1 MDCES
6 SANGAGK
13 VASSCPDARGGGKV
27 ASSCPDL
34 RGGGGGGGGADGKAA
49 GNRAGWR
56 PRCEGNHSK
65 ESSLLKPPLPAEG
78 LRQDGNPPMLV
89 PPWKLISS
97 ILCWFTIIILMN
109 FSITFI
115 GDAADASWGADLLV
129 RHPYV
134 ASKLCSVAK
143 NPAGIMPGI
152 SPLVNQVLQA
162 VG

>member
-1 MDCES
+1 
-6 SANGAGK
+6 
-13 VASSCPDARGGGKV
+13 
-27 ASSCPDL
+27 
-34 RGGGGGGGGADGKAA
+34 
-49 GNRAGWR
+49 
-56 PRCEGNHSK
+56 
-65 ESSLLKPPLPAEG
+65 LLKPPLPAEG

-97 ILCWFTIIILMN
+97 ILFWIAIIILTN